1 MRFDLKQAVRVAAAC
16 LLVTIFAVPQS
27 LMAEAVHVVGPA
39 DLQKEV
45 LTASRTRQ
53 ENLAKVTAFL
63 TSERAATAMKSAK
76 IDARQVTS
84 ALPTLSDGEL
94 AQLAARADKAKA
106 DFAAGTIGDRDLI
119 IIILAVVAL
128 ILIIV
133 AVR

>member
-16 LLVTIFAVPQS
+16 MLVTIFAVPQS

-63 TSERAATAMKSAK
+63 TSERATNALKSAHV
-76 IDARQVTS
+76 DARQVTS
-84 ALPTLSDGEL
+84 ALPTLSDAEL
-94 AQLAARADKAKA
+94 ASIAARADKAQA
-106 DFAAGTIGDRDLI
+106 DFAAGSLSDRDLI
-119 IIILAVVAL
+119 VILIGIVAL